1 MLNTLGDLKAEA
13 DARRASGNLLGALK
27 IYRLVLEAA
36 PLDFE
41 LRLQIGDLLASLQR
55 PRLAAAVY
63 YGVALHDTKSGN
75 PLRGIAALKR
85 LEKLGGNT
93 TTIVDQLAGMYAFGS
108 SCIGQGLKPAPTD
121 YSAKL
126 RKNLE
131 IDYDI
136 DDEHLVNDTA
146 KMAAYIDN
154 IQNYP
159 KVVPPVPIFSALI
172 RDAFKMFLGEL
183 LLRSFQPGDPI
194 INQGDP
200 GHAVYFLCRGEVSV
214 VRRTSD
220 IPDEEKDIH
229 LARLGPGSLFGEMA
243 LINSDPRS
251 ASVICETPVDVLELT
266 RESVNQVARKMPQVA
281 QAMARFTQERMIT
294 NLLATN
300 PLFKPFD
307 EESKKQLL
315 ARFTGH
321 EVPEGTIFLEQG
333 QVGNGLYII
342 LQGKAVVLKWDEEEY
357 VELATLG
364 PGDVAG
370 EMSLLFEEPVSATVK
385 TTSPATLLFLAR
397 ELFTPLVEALPEL
410 LAHFNRLAEN
420 RLAAT
425 EEKMASRITRDVLS
439 SEDNA
444 EEETQLDED
453 DLVFI

>member
-13 DARRASGNLLGALK
+13 DAQQETGNHLQALK

-41 LRLQIGDLLASLQR
+41 LRLEIGELFEKLQKNELAS
-55 PRLAAAVY
+55 AVFHS
-63 YGVALHDTKSGN
+63 VALHDTKSGN
-75 PLRGIAALKR
+75 PLRAISALKR
-85 LEKLGGNT
+85 LERHQGNT
-93 TTIVDQLAGMYAFGS
+93 TAIVDLLTQMYGFGS
-108 SCIGQGLKPAPTD
+108 AVVGRGLKPAPTD

-126 RKNLE
+126 RKNLDINYE
-131 IDYDI
+131 IDEGQLI
-136 DDEHLVNDTA
+136 ADTA

-159 KVVPPVPIFSALI
+159 KVVPPVPIFSVLVK
-172 RDAFKMFLGEL
+172 DAFKL
-183 LLRSFQPGDPI
+183 LLGALELRTFQ
-194 INQGDP
+194 QGDAIIKQ
-200 GHAVYFLCRGEVSV
+200 GDAGEAVFFLCRGEVSV
-214 VRRTSD
+214 MRKTD
-220 IPDEEKDIH
+220 AGPDEEDEVC

-243 LINSDPRS
+243 LISADPRS
-251 ASVICETPVDVLELT
+251 ASVVCDTSVDVLELT
-266 RESVNQVARKMPQVA
+266 RASVNEISQKMPQVS
-281 QAMARFTQERMIT
+281 QVMARFTRERMIT
-294 NLLATN
+294 NLLSTN

-333 QVGNGLYII
+333 EVGNGLYII
-342 LQGKAVVLKWDEEEY
+342 LQGSASVQKWDGEEY
-357 VELATLG
+357 VKLAALG

-370 EMSLLFEEPVSATVK
+370 EMSLLFEEPVSATVQ
-385 TTSPATLLFLAR
+385 TTAPSTLLFLAR

-420 RLAAT
+420 RLADT
-425 EEKMASRITRDVLS
+425 EQKMASRIAPDIS
-439 SEDNA
+439 AGED
-444 EEETQLDED
+444 EDGETQLGED